1 LSKNHQ
7 HRIRFNPLRAL
18 FDTDRNR
25 PVSRQSMTRW
35 GGRLGPTDKKIMRF
49 IIVVAVL
56 MMKMMLEWLSIV

>member
-1 LSKNHQ
+1 
-7 HRIRFNPLRAL
+7 
-18 FDTDRNR
+18 
-25 PVSRQSMTRW
+25 MTRW